1 MKLIIEVRISKTAF
15 CAGFFYDD
23 LPLAIH
29 VILVLA
35 LCGENASPED
45 LGVL

>member
-1 MKLIIEVRISKTAF
+1 MKLIIEVRISKSAY

-29 VILVLA
+29 ALA
-35 LCGENASPED
+35 LCGENASPEGF
-45 LGVL
+45 GVL